1 MNTVYNR
8 FVRFAVLI
16 FMVITP
22 LVRQQ
27 SAVAA
32 AQIASDPSAPTLM
45 ATTDEGVSGTTCPP
59 GSWFPVTHPAGAH
72 WMYANPPQK
81 MRVLEG
87 VVDHTTLHHFS

>member
-22 LVRQQ
+22 LVKQQ
-27 SAVAA
+27 SAAA

-45 ATTDEGVSGTTCPP
+45 VTTDEGVSGTTCPP
-59 GSWFPVTHPAGAH
+59 GSWHPIDHRIGSH
-72 WMYANPPQK
+72 WTYTNPAQK